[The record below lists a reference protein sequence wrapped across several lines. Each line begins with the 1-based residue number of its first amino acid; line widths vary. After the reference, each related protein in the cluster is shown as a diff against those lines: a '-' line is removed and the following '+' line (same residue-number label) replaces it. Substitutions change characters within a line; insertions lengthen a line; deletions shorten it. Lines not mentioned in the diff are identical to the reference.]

1 MGGLERGLYRV
12 LNVGVRLLLRS
23 PLHGLAGGRIMLLTV
38 TGRRSGR
45 PLAVPVSYLRHE
57 GGFLSFTSGGWSAWW
72 KNLREDAPVAV
83 WVRGVRVTGSARA
96 ETEGDVVVEG
106 LETFLTAFPGTA
118 ARYGVGLDAGGRP
131 DPRDVDAAVRKGRAV
146 MIVVKPKTPE
156 AL

>member
-45 PLAVPVSYLRHE
+45 PLTVPVSYLRHE

-83 WVRGVRVTGSARA
+83 WVRGRRLTGSARA
-96 ETEGDVVVEG
+96 HTEGDAVVEG
-106 LETFLTAFPGTA
+106 LGTFLAAFPGTA
-118 ARYGVGLDAGGRP
+118 GRYGVGLDAGGRP
-131 DPRDVDAAVRKGRAV
+131 NPREVDAAVRKGRAV